1 MLLFKFYKSV
11 IMTLMIGD
19 EVMRKYTKMIL
30 TIMLLIFTICF
41 ESKVNA
47 ETDYRLS
54 TEFEKT
60 IEASY
65 TSSYVDKVTYNNIT
79 ILKKYFSSVKN
90 EGKAIC
96 TLFDNPAPKGTCT
109 ATYWNKDSTLNKKIA
124 VAIGAMITKARA
136 LSGGA
141 TTWGINWEH
150 YFYLEM
156 AINNFLYNYNG
167 KNDDNK
173 VSDLIN
179 WSSVSN
185 NTIYKNIYASGVT
198 AYGNYNK
205 YATSVTLSSPTFA
218 VSEDNKTVTA
228 TVKAT
233 CRNTSGNQAACNLTT
248 TSLKITGTD
257 SNGNAVSKTISK
269 PTSSTKSSTN
279 VLTLKYT
286 VAFDNAFAAGDN
298 VKGYFYVKNKLAYGI
313 AQNYNCGRNYQMLT
327 PNSVKTL
334 YLYGD
339 DDVTKTAG
347 TTNCSI
353 TINKLSENSN
363 ALSGAVF
370 YLYSDAAGKVKIDA
384 TTSNSQGKAVFSGLA
399 AGTYYYKEVKAPNG
413 YVLDS
418 SIKPISVSETSG
430 VCVATSNVVNKKT
443 TGNLTINKVDLNDN
457 PVVGAKIKI
466 YTIENN
472 PDYVEDNN
480 SNEETE
486 VTLPDI
492 NDEEFGTDYTGSD
505 NEKYLYNYL
514 YFDAEGN
521 YVPGIT
527 SSEDGKYFDYF
538 ITGETAKTITGLTV
552 GQTYN
557 VVEEALPENS
567 DYSAKVREDA
577 VLIEEGGKTYSVKLV
592 NVHSK
597 FSISKQD
604 ITSKQELPGAILE
617 IRDSR
622 DIAIQSWTSTDKPQE
637 IIGLAD
643 GDYTLVE
650 ITAPNGYNVSESIS
664 FTIEDGKLKDDADNT
679 LVMYDS
685 VVVDVPDTFTTKNI
699 ITMIAGLVLVTAGT
713 SVLVYEIKKKKTA

>member
-1 MLLFKFYKSV
+1 
-11 IMTLMIGD
+11 
-19 EVMRKYTKMIL
+19 MRKYTKILL
-30 TIMLLIFTICF
+30 TIMLLMFTICF

-47 ETDYRLS
+47 ATDYRLS

-60 IEASY
+60 IEATY
-65 TSSYVDKVTYNNIT
+65 TSSYVDNVTYNNIT
-79 ILKKYFSSVKN
+79 ILKKHYSSVKSN
-90 EGKAIC
+90 GKAIC

-109 ATYWNKDSTLNKKIA
+109 ATYWNTDSTLNKKIA
-124 VAIGAMITKARA
+124 VAIGAMITKARK
-136 LSGGA
+136 LSGGSA
-141 TTWGINWEH
+141 TGGINTWEH

-167 KNDDNK
+167 KNADNN
-173 VSDLIN
+173 VSKFKN
-179 WSSVSN
+179 WPSVSN
-185 NTIYKNIYASGVT
+185 NAIYKDIYASGTT
-198 AYGNYNK
+198 AYKNYDK
-205 YATSVTLSSPTFA
+205 YQTSVTLSSPTIV

-233 CRNTSGNQAACNLTT
+233 CRNASGNQAACNLST
-248 TSLKITGTD
+248 TSLKITGKD

-269 PTSSTKSSTN
+269 PTSTTKSSTN
-279 VLTLKYT
+279 ILTLKYSVT
-286 VAFDNAFAAGDN
+286 FDNAFAAGEN
-298 VKGYFYVKNKLAYGI
+298 VQGYFYVKNKLSYGI
-313 AQNYNCGRNYQMLT
+313 SQNYNCGSNLQTLV
-327 PNSVKTL
+327 PNLVKTM
-334 YLYGD
+334 YLYGED
-339 DDVTKTAG
+339 DATKTVG

-353 TINKLSENSN
+353 TINKTNENSN

-384 TTSNSQGKAVFSGLA
+384 ATSNSQGKAIFSGLA

-418 SIKPISVSETSG
+418 SIKPISVSDTSG
-430 VCVATSNVVNKKT
+430 VCDATSDVVNKKT

-486 VTLPDI
+486 VTLPDT
-492 NDEEFGTDYTGSD
+492 NDEEFGTDYTGTD
-505 NEKYLYNYL
+505 NGKYLYNYL

-527 SSEDGKYFDYF
+527 SSEGGKYFDYF
-538 ITGETAKTITGLTV
+538 ITGETSKTITGLTV

-604 ITSKQELPGAILE
+604 ITSKKELPGALLE

-650 ITAPNGYNVSESIS
+650 TTAPNGYKVAESIS
-664 FTIEDGKLKDDADNT
+664 FTIEDGKLKDDDDNK

-685 VVVDVPDTFTTKNI
+685 VVVNVPDTFTTKNI
-699 ITMIAGLVLVTAGT
+699 ITMIAGLALVIAGT
-713 SVLVYEIKKKKTA
+713 GVLIYEIKKKKTA